1 MKPLRTGAR
10 LALVAAALAALV
22 TAGALTAAADPAASP
37 AQAAST
43 AGCGRAPGL
52 TSGTHTIQSGGKSRS
67 FILDIPAD
75 YDRDHPY
82 RLVFGFHWWGGTA
95 QNVATGENVQTGTY
109 AYYGLKRLAGGS
121 TIFVAPQG
129 LDNAWA
135 NNGGE
140 DVAFTDAM
148 LDVIEGALC
157 IDTDQ
162 RFSVGF
168 SYGGAMSYSLAC
180 SRPDVFRAIAP
191 YGSPGFVSG
200 CSGGTEPVAVF
211 AAHGTTDNFTD
222 GISQR
227 DRFVANNGCTP
238 QTTPSPP
245 RGSRT
250 HITTE
255 FAGCSED
262 HPVVWASFDEGHI
275 QAPRDGASGDGA
287 NSWLPGETW
296 AFFNRFASDPPEE
309 TTSPDDTTSPGET
322 TSPPPTGSGC
332 SAEIDVVNDWG
343 SGWQG
348 NLLVTAGSGAVSG
361 WTVTWTWPGGQ
372 RISSHWNAD
381 VTTSGSTVTAAD
393 VGWNGSV
400 RAGQTISAWGF
411 VATGSAATPAVTCT
425 AAVREAAQGHRSV
438 RIHQCAPRPAGSVSR
453 AASPAL
459 ASAVAYSTGAR

>member
-1 MKPLRTGAR
+1 MKSSRTGAR
-10 LALVAAALAALV
+10 IALVAAALAAVFAAGTLAA
-22 TAGALTAAADPAASP
+22 TAGPSP
-37 AQAAST
+37 SSAQASAT
-43 AGCGRAPGL
+43 AGCGQAPTM

-67 FILDIPAD
+67 FILDIPSG
-75 YDRDHPY
+75 YDRNRPY

-95 QNVATGENVQTGTY
+95 QDVATGQAVQTGTY
-109 AYYGLKRLAGGS
+109 AYYGLKRLAGDS

-135 NNGGE
+135 NSGGE
-140 DVAFTDAM
+140 DIAFVDDMIA
-148 LDVIEGALC
+148 LIEGDLC
-157 IDTDQ
+157 VDTDQ
-162 RFSVGF
+162 RFSLGF

-180 SRPDVFRAIAP
+180 SRPDMFRAIAP

-245 RGSRT
+245 QGSRT

-255 FAGCSED
+255 FAGCSTD

-275 QAPRDGASGDGA
+275 QAPRDGAAGDGA
-287 NSWLPGETW
+287 DSWLPGATW
-296 AFFNRFASDPPEE
+296 EFFNRFESDPSDE
-309 TTSPDDTTSPGET
+309 TTPPDET

-332 SAEIDVVNDWG
+332 SAEIDVVNEWG

-348 NLLVTAGSGAVSG
+348 NLLITAGSETING
-361 WTVTWTWPGGQ
+361 WTLTWIWPGGQ
-372 RISSHWNAD
+372 SISSHWNAD
-381 VTTSGSTVTAAD
+381 VSTSGSTVTAVD
-393 VGWNGSV
+393 VGWNGTIQ
-400 RAGQTISAWGF
+400 AGQTVGVWGF
-411 VATGSAATPAVTCT
+411 VGTGSASTPAVTCT
-425 AAVREAAQGHRSV
+425 AE
-438 RIHQCAPRPAGSVSR
+438 
-453 AASPAL
+453 
-459 ASAVAYSTGAR
+459 